1 MSTATSSP
9 NASVALPQS
18 SKGGLDRIGMAL
30 SSACAIH
37 CVVMPFVVGYLTYLG
52 HGWVASEST
61 ELLIVGAAF
70 LVALGSLVPSYLK
83 HRNPAAL
90 ALFAL
95 GLGVIGAVHLTGFNH
110 GIGFGLALGV
120 GGSFMALAHWWNHRL
135 CACCQRHT
143 H

>member
-1 MSTATSSP
+1 MSTVSPSP
-9 NASVALPQS
+9 NLSAALPRS
-18 SKGGLDRIGMAL
+18 TRGALDRVGMAI
-30 SSACAIH
+30 SSACAVH

-61 ELLIVGAAF
+61 ELLLVGSAF
-70 LVALGSLVPSYLK
+70 LVALGSLLPSYVK

-95 GLGVIGAVHLTGFNH
+95 GLGLIAALHFTGLNHGVAFGAVMA
-110 GIGFGLALGV
+110 IGGAMIAG
-120 GGSFMALAHWWNHRL
+120 AHWWNHRL
-135 CACCQRHT
+135 CACCQRHS

>member
-1 MSTATSSP
+1 
-9 NASVALPQS
+9 
-18 SKGGLDRIGMAL
+18 MAI

-37 CVVMPFVVGYLTYLG
+37 CVAMPFVVGYLTYLG

-61 ELLIVGAAF
+61 ELLLVGSAF
-70 LVALGSLVPSYLK
+70 LVAMGSLLPSYLK

-95 GLGVIGAVHLTGFNH
+95 GLGLIAALHAAGLNH
-110 GIGFGLALGV
+110 GAGFGIAMAV
-120 GGSFMALAHWWNHRL
+120 GGAMIAGAHWWNHRL
-135 CACCQRHT
+135 CACCQRHE